1 MALWDLL
8 RRNKKDAF
16 QEYADNM
23 QPLQPQRELPVIQI
37 QEGQNGGA
45 VYSPEQAQLQSQGQA
60 QDAPRRGLRL
70 IDRLFGVQAQPTD
83 SIDTN
88 TMNVTVSNNP
98 RVGGLLNDIGAGARE
113 NFATGFAANN
123 LLDDETAD
131 GRRKGF
137 AYRLGEGL
145 GTIGRVLESP
155 LGRGLITAGIV
166 GATGGDMLD
175 ALAYGGQAGT
185 LNQRL
190 RQQDRMFRNEMINN
204 AQNSL
209 KNSPEFNSL
218 SNEEQRAI
226 YNQLLTNPDGSL
238 RDYNTMND
246 AEKQKFNTDLQSAYA
261 NRLYQNQQE
270 QLSNIANN
278 INNMRGYV
286 TDDVYNNFV
295 KAQQLRDNADYRNMM
310 ANLQMENNRAMQDFR
325 KDQAEYQRQK
335 DAADRQDRALT
346 RALTARGQDLS
357 YGLGMA
363 RLAADSQKENI
374 KKYEKEME
382 KVQLVNGTLGQLDV
396 LMDLHKKLP
405 QNKVPFGLKKTTAIG
420 TGLANAAG
428 LASNDMAAFNGAAN
442 IVTNMIARKIGGEKG
457 VMTDKDFD
465 RAKAMTPNIYDTPA
479 QAKAKVK
486 AIYALM
492 GVPYGKGGAKGGNP
506 LGLNL

>member
-1 MALWDLL
+1 MALWDFLK
-8 RRNKKDAF
+8 RNKDAF

-37 QEGQNGGA
+37 QEGQNGGVDFA
-45 VYSPEQAQLQSQGQA
+45 PEQAQRQA
-60 QDAPRRGLRL
+60 QRPLRRGLSFAERL
-70 IDRLFGVQAQPTD
+70 LGVQATPTD

-88 TMNVTVSNNP
+88 TMNVTVSSSP
-98 RVGGLLNDIGAGARE
+98 RIGGILNDIGAGARE

-123 LLDDETAD
+123 LTDNETTD

-166 GATGGDMLD
+166 GATGGNGLE

-190 RQQDRMFRNEMINN
+190 RNQNQMYRNEMIAN

-209 KNSPEFNSL
+209 RNSPEFNTL
-218 SNEEQRAI
+218 SEQEQRAI
-226 YNQLLTNPDGSL
+226 YNQLLTDGNGNI
-238 RDYNTMND
+238 RDYNLLTD
-246 AEKQKFNTDLQSAYA
+246 EEKKQFEEDYRQAIA
-261 NRLYQNQQE
+261 NRLQENQQA
-270 QLSNIANN
+270 QLNNIAKR
-278 INNMRGYV
+278 IDNMRGYV

-295 KAQQLRDNADYRNMM
+295 RAQQLRDNADYRNMM

-357 YGLGMA
+357 YAGTMA
-363 RLAADSQKENI
+363 RIAADSQKENI